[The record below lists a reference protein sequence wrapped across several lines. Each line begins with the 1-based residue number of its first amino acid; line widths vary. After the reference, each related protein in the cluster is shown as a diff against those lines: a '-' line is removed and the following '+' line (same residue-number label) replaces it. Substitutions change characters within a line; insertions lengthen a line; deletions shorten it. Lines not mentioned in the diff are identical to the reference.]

1 MKKIRIFTLI
11 ALIVVAFLLPT
22 ISCVKT
28 TGPIEISYVTFV
40 KPTHS
45 STLILQKMFAEV
57 EDKMQGK
64 VKFVYRGGPESI
76 NMFAQGSACS
86 KGAVDMVFTT
96 PSFMGKMAKGTET
109 LILCQVPVAEQR
121 ECGLYDYLNTVYN
134 EVSLQFIMMYP
145 REMGT
150 AFTIMSK
157 KPITRLADFKGLTG
171 PGGDWFDDAAK
182 TLGVS
187 VTGIKISEEYTALER
202 GVIDFARLTTDSFVE
217 FRIFELA
224 KYMLDVPYGSAP
236 NSLFMNLDKW
246 NAIPED
252 VRDMLLNTLY
262 GLVPQVQEETM
273 KSVNACMDEMK
284 ADGVQMTTLS
294 PEEKTTYLDIM
305 EKSIYTYVSKEAPE
319 VAKKIYDLSRNK

>member
-1 MKKIRIFTLI
+1 MKKIRILTI
-11 ALIVVAFLLPT
+11 VALGVMAFLLPT
-22 ISCVKT
+22 ISGAKT
-28 TGPIEISYVTFV
+28 TSPIKISYVTFV
-40 KPTHS
+40 HSTHS
-45 STLILQKMFAEV
+45 SALILQKMFADAEA
-57 EDKMQGK
+57 KMQGR
-64 VKFVYRGGPESI
+64 VKFIYRGGPESI
-76 NMFAQGSACS
+76 NMFAQGSACA

-134 EVSLQFIMMYP
+134 KVNLQFIMMYP
-145 REMGT
+145 REMGN

-157 KPITRLADFKGLTG
+157 KPITKLADFKGLTG
-171 PGGDWFDDAAK
+171 PGGDWFDDAGK
-182 TLGVS
+182 VLGVS

-246 NAIPED
+246 NSIPAD
-252 VRDMLLNTLY
+252 VQEMLLNTLY
-262 GLVPQVQEETM
+262 GLAPRVQEETT
-273 KSVNACMDEMK
+273 KTVNDCMDEMK
-284 ADGVQMTTLS
+284 ADGVQLTTLS
-294 PEEKTTYLDIM
+294 PEEKKTYLDIM
-305 EKSIYTYVSKEAPE
+305 EKSIYAYVSKDAPE
-319 VAKKIYDLSRNK
+319 VAKKIYDLTRKK